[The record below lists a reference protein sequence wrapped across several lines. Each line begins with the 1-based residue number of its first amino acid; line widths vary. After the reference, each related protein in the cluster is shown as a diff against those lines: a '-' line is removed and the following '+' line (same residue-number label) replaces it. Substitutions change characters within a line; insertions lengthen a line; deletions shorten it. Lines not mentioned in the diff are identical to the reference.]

1 MIFGQTLIKAPCSL
15 VSVSVIAAAGSSWPG
30 VKESFYLLR
39 SFVKI
44 NVLYPACVA
53 FTPEGAENKKSMTGT
68 L

>member
-15 VSVSVIAAAGSSWPG
+15 VSVSVIVAVGSSWPG
-30 VKESFYLLR
+30 VKESFHLLR

-44 NVLYPACVA
+44 NVLYPAYVA